1 MTAAVHNL
9 LRLACLVLAFGILP
23 SCSSPSAGT
32 KPAEG
37 ATEEKVYT
45 MNELYNFR
53 PARKYS
59 TEEELP
65 VKVTKVKIYRLNTQ
79 QRFQPM
85 TDRAIRFEQERLLY
99 GALTNRQ
106 RGERNGQYYSIL
118 WRANHRTQ
126 PVTVRFE
133 YRKQNTGLKIFT
145 KEEVVPEAKK
155 NNVTRFQVISKE
167 FHNDGAVTA
176 WRVTFLEGKEE
187 LAHAD
192 SFLWN

>member
-1 MTAAVHNL
+1 MTAAVHKL

-32 KPAEG
+32 KSAEG
-37 ATEEKVYT
+37 APEDKVYT

-59 TEEELP
+59 AEEEQP
-65 VKVTKVKIYRLNTQ
+65 NKVTKVKIYRLNTQ
-79 QRFQPM
+79 QRFLPM

-99 GALTNRQ
+99 GAVTNRQ
-106 RGERNGQYYSIL
+106 RGERNGQYYSIM
-118 WRANHRTQ
+118 WRARGRTQ

-145 KEEVVPEAKK
+145 KEEVVSDVKAS
-155 NNVTRFQVISKE
+155 NVTKFQVISKE

-176 WRVTFLEGKEE
+176 WRATFLEGKEE